1 MEELSIALVH
11 AGMSEESATARL
23 ASEIASS
30 LAALAEEQGLNLSI
44 RTVPVRPLAHR
55 VVDHV
60 LTGFPAAGLEEAQ
73 EVISSADGLV
83 ALSPTYQASYSG
95 LFKSFFDV
103 LDADALRGMPVLLGA
118 TGGTPRHSLVTEVA
132 MRPLFTYAHA
142 DPVPTSLFA
151 ATEDWGAHA
160 ADSDAS
166 ACEGLRSRIRRA
178 SGELL
183 ERILTKSG
191 SAPWGAS
198 PAPVR
203 SAAALP
209 SEGAAPTAAA
219 EGADRL
225 EHPGPASQAEHWPG
239 FTDFETLL
247 GGGK

>member
-1 MEELSIALVH
+1 MDELSIALVH
-11 AGMSEESATARL
+11 AGMSEESTTARL

-30 LAALAEEQGLNLSI
+30 LAALAEEQGLNPSI
-44 RTVPVRPLAHR
+44 RTVPIRPLAHQ

-60 LTGFPAAGLEEAQ
+60 LTGFPAAGLAEAQ
-73 EVISSADGLV
+73 EIISSADGLV

-103 LDADALRGMPVLLGA
+103 LDAEALRGMPVLLGA

-166 ACEGLRSRIRRA
+166 VGAGLRSRIHRA
-178 SGELL
+178 SEELL
-183 ERILTKSG
+183 ERILAKRG
-191 SAPWGAS
+191 SAPRDAS
-198 PAPVR
+198 PAPLR
-203 SAAALP
+203 GAPLP

-225 EHPGPASQAEHWPG
+225 EHPGPASQTEHWPG